1 MTVKELKSLLE
12 KFDENMEVRMA
23 STTIGSPDVAFD
35 IEGMEEATEDDTDN
49 GYTGKFAMIYSDIFF
64 EHGVPYKS

>member
-1 MTVKELKSLLE
+1 MTIKELKSMLE
-12 KFDENMEVRMA
+12 KFDESMEVRIA

-35 IEGMEEATEDDTDN
+35 ISGMGEATEDDPDD